1 MKVLNALRLFYIR
14 NLIKNENRIKV
25 LFDHHFFTNRYYL
38 HKSASESH
46 MANILNIECHS
57 LNQITVKSYGLD
69 FNELCEKYRF
79 NHFWNEFTNPLN
91 AQLPIHSLIDA
102 SGFKS
107 NDDFSSL
114 ISSNK
119 EESKNVISGQYL

>member
-14 NLIKNENRIKV
+14 NLIKNENRIKF
-25 LFDHHFFTNRYYL
+25 LFDHHFFTNQYFL
-38 HKSASESH
+38 HKSASEDH
-46 MANILNIECHS
+46 MANILNIDRQS
-57 LNQITVKSYGLD
+57 LNQITVKNYDLN

-91 AQLPIHSLIDA
+91 AQLPINSLIDA

-114 ISSNK
+114 MSSRK
-119 EESKNVISGQYL
+119 EESKHIINKEYI

>member
-1 MKVLNALRLFYIR
+1 MKVLNVLRLFYIR
-14 NLIKNENRIKV
+14 NLIKNEDRIKS
-25 LFDHHFFTNRYYL
+25 LFDHHFFTNQYFL
-38 HKSASESH
+38 HKSASEAH
-46 MANILNIECHS
+46 MANILNIDCQS
-57 LNQITVKSYGLD
+57 LNQITVKNYDLN

-91 AQLPIHSLIDA
+91 AELPINSLIDA

-114 ISSNK
+114 MSNRK
-119 EESKNVISGQYL
+119 EESKHIINKEYI

>member
-107 NDDFSSL
+107 NEDFSSL
-114 ISSNK
+114 MSNHK
-119 EESKNVISGQYL
+119 EESKNIITGQYL

>member
-46 MANILNIECHS
+46 MANILNIECHT

-114 ISSNK
+114 ITNRK
-119 EESKNVISGQYL
+119 EESKLIINKEFI

>member
-14 NLIKNENRIKV
+14 NLIKNEDRIKV

-46 MANILNIECHS
+46 LANILNIECHT

-114 ISSNK
+114 ITNRK
-119 EESKNVISGQYL
+119 EESKLIINKEYI

>member
-114 ISSNK
+114 ITNRK
-119 EESKNVISGQYL
+119 EESKQIINKEYI

>member
-79 NHFWNEFTNPLN
+79 AHFWNEFTNPLN
-91 AQLPIHSLIDA
+91 ADLPINSLIDA

-107 NDDFSSL
+107 NEDFSSL
-114 ISSNK
+114 MSNHK
-119 EESKNVISGQYL
+119 EESKNIITGQYL

>member
-14 NLIKNENRIKV
+14 NLIKNEDRIKS
-25 LFDHHFFTNRYYL
+25 LFDHHFFTNQYFL
-38 HKSASESH
+38 HKSASEAH
-46 MANILNIECHS
+46 MANILNIDCQS
-57 LNQITVKSYGLD
+57 LNQITVKNYDLN

-91 AQLPIHSLIDA
+91 AELPINSLIDA

-114 ISSNK
+114 MSNRK
-119 EESKNVISGQYL
+119 EESKHIINKEYI